1 MNQFSDLTDA
11 EFETLHMGG
20 YKRTPGLAPASAKKA
35 ASSPA
40 KRAHQLPESVDWRDK
55 VGWDWWMSVT

>member
-20 YKRTPGLAPASAKKA
+20 YKRTPGLAPATAKKA
-35 ASSPA
+35 ASAPA